1 MQGIEKHINYIMNT
15 IQQMQNIRP
24 SKQLMAQCL
33 LKVNSLGRK
42 KKKKRRKR
50 HMILKDLGDIK
61 TCIVG
66 ILIEYYFRKYQETWG
81 NFNTNRV
88 FDAIR
93 KLLFTF
99 FRCDNVIVIVYS
111 SY

>member
-42 KKKKRRKR
+42 KKKKKKEKTTHDFERLRRHKNMYCG
-50 HMILKDLGDIK
+50 H
-61 TCIVG
+61 
-66 ILIEYYFRKYQETWG
+66 
-81 NFNTNRV
+81 
-88 FDAIR
+88 FD
-93 KLLFTF
+93 
-99 FRCDNVIVIVYS
+99 
-111 SY
+111 